1 MRRGESARF
10 QLNVRPLFP
19 RTFVAVKS
27 DLFALVQDF
36 LHFFDG
42 EHTAEGH
49 AACWSVSGRIGDFL
63 FLRFSPLKG
72 LVESVRRFRNGD

>member
-49 AACWSVSGRIGDFL
+49 AACWSVAGSVGDFL
-63 FLRFSPLKG
+63 FLRLRPAKG
-72 LVESVRRFRNGD
+72 LVQSVRCCWNGD